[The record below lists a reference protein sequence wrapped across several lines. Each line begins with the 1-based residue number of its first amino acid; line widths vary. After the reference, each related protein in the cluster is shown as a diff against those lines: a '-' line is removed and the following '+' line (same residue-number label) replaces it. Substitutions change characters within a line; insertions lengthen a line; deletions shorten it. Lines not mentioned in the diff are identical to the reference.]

1 MSLLKEAIT
10 PLLLGA
16 TLYIL
21 ALLFGYAAD
30 ATESEPDVYDLW
42 NTCEEFEDVAD
53 LRALLLE
60 NDWVWSEVTIQ
71 DLDYILVLT
80 QQLNKEFF
88 PNVPVALVLAQISVE
103 SSFRSDLVGF
113 NNDTGLMQVIPRWHE
128 DRIAKYIYEE
138 NVDLTDPRLNVMVGM
153 DYLDELLVKAE
164 GDISLAL
171 MMYNQGPA
179 SGRRSY
185 ARSGESFYAEL
196 VLERMYAINDILER
210 RT

>member
-1 MSLLKEAIT
+1 MSLLKEAFS

-21 ALLFGYAAD
+21 ALLFGYAAQ

-42 NTCEEFEDVAD
+42 NACEEFEEISD

-60 NDWVWSEVTIQ
+60 NDWIWSEVSIQ
-71 DLDYILVLT
+71 DLDYILVLV
-80 QQLNKEFF
+80 QQLNAEFF
-88 PNVPVALVLAQISVE
+88 PNVPVSIILAQISVE
-103 SSFRSDLVGF
+103 SGFHSDLVGF
-113 NNDTGLMQVIPRWHE
+113 NNDTGLMQVIPRWHGE
-128 DRIAKYIYEE
+128 RIEKYIYEE

-153 DYLDELLVKAE
+153 DYLDELLVNAE

-185 ARSGESFYAEL
+185 ARSGESSYAEM
-196 VLERMYAINDILER
+196 VLERAYLINDILER
-210 RT
+210 R

>member
-1 MSLLKEAIT
+1 MSLLKEAFS

-21 ALLFGYAAD
+21 ALLFGYAAQ

-42 NTCEEFEDVAD
+42 NTCEEFEEISD

-60 NDWVWSEVTIQ
+60 NDWIWSEVSIQ
-71 DLDYILVLT
+71 DLDYILVLV
-80 QQLNKEFF
+80 QQLNAEFF
-88 PNVPVALVLAQISVE
+88 PNVPVSIILAQISVE

-113 NNDTGLMQVIPRWHE
+113 NNDTGLMQVIPRWHGE
-128 DRIAKYIYEE
+128 RIEKYIYEE

-153 DYLDELLVKAE
+153 DYLDELLVNAE

-185 ARSGESFYAEL
+185 ARSGESSYSEM
-196 VLERMYAINDILER
+196 VLERAYLINDILER
-210 RT
+210 R

>member
-1 MSLLKEAIT
+1 MSVLKEVIT

-16 TLYIL
+16 TFYIL
-21 ALLFGYAAD
+21 ALLFGYAAQ
-30 ATESEPDVYDLW
+30 ATESDPDVYDQW
-42 NTCEEFEDVAD
+42 NSLEEFEQVND
-53 LRALLLE
+53 LRELLLE
-60 NDWVWSEVTIQ
+60 HDWVWSEVSIQ
-71 DLDYILVLT
+71 DLDYILVLA
-80 QQLNKEFF
+80 QQLNEQFF

-113 NNDTGLMQVIPRWHE
+113 NNDTGLMQVIPRWHKE
-128 DRIAKYIYEE
+128 RIEKYIYEE

-164 GDISLAL
+164 GDISLTL

-185 ARSGESFYAEL
+185 ARSGESSYAEM
-196 VLERMYAINDILER
+196 VLERAYAISNILER
-210 RT
+210 R

>member
-1 MSLLKEAIT
+1 MSLLKEAFS

-21 ALLFGYAAD
+21 ALLFGYAAQ

-42 NTCEEFEDVAD
+42 NACEEFEEISD

-60 NDWVWSEVTIQ
+60 NDWIWSEVSIQ
-71 DLDYILVLT
+71 DLDYILVLV
-80 QQLNKEFF
+80 QQLNAEFL
-88 PNVPVALVLAQISVE
+88 PNVPVSIILAQISVE
-103 SSFRSDLVGF
+103 SGFRSDLVGF
-113 NNDTGLMQVIPRWHE
+113 NNDTGLMQVIPRWHGE
-128 DRIAKYIYEE
+128 RIEKYIYDE

-153 DYLDELLVKAE
+153 DYLDELLVNAE

-185 ARSGESFYAEL
+185 ARSGESSYAEM
-196 VLERMYAINDILER
+196 VLERAYLINDILER
-210 RT
+210 R

>member
-1 MSLLKEAIT
+1 MSLLKEAFS

-21 ALLFGYAAD
+21 ALLFGYAAQ

-42 NTCEEFEDVAD
+42 NTCEEFEEISD

-60 NDWVWSEVTIQ
+60 NDWIWSEVSIQ
-71 DLDYILVLT
+71 DLDYILVLV
-80 QQLNKEFF
+80 QQLNAEFF
-88 PNVPVALVLAQISVE
+88 PNVPVSIILAQISVE
-103 SSFRSDLVGF
+103 SGFRSDLVGF
-113 NNDTGLMQVIPRWHE
+113 NNDTGLMQVIPRWHGE
-128 DRIAKYIYEE
+128 RIEKYIYEE

-153 DYLDELLVKAE
+153 DYLDELLVNAE
-164 GDISLAL
+164 GDVSLAL

-185 ARSGESFYAEL
+185 ARSGESSYAEM
-196 VLERMYAINDILER
+196 VLERAYLINDILER
-210 RT
+210 R